1 MKKRLLLLLCLLLT
15 LALFAGCKREAT
27 NQTEDGAET
36 EADVS
41 VSSSDDAPIVS
52 EAEDEPDYLN
62 YKRLHTGNFTLED
75 MMRAEGAAP
84 TFSVAQSDGTLCCYN
99 NCEIFGLQ
107 FGQVQYYFHEDRI
120 TVTGNYSCAESETD
134 EQAIAKIRTAMT
146 ERYGEPS
153 VAVTSSGDEIYNWY
167 DGTANYAYC
176 NVIVPGSIQLTFC
189 FVEQG

>member
-1 MKKRLLLLLCLLLT
+1 MKKQLLLLLCLLLM
-15 LALFAGCKREAT
+15 LALFVGCKREAT
-27 NQTEDGAET
+27 EQPEDMTETSD
-36 EADVS
+36 S
-41 VSSSDDAPIVS
+41 VSSSADDVSIVP
-52 EAEDEPDYLN
+52 EAEPDYLN
-62 YKRLHTGNFTLED
+62 YKRLHTGNFTQED
-75 MMRAEGAAP
+75 MVQAEGAEPAF
-84 TFSVAQSDGTLCCYN
+84 TVEQSDGTLCCYN

-107 FGQVQYYFHEDRI
+107 FVQVQYYFRANRI

-167 DGTANYAYC
+167 DGTENYAYC